1 MAKTE
6 TPSPVRG
13 VSYDAAADILTLA
26 FTETPQPA
34 LAEEAADDVWVRY
47 DQQTRHIISVD
58 ILNFSVRVNTPLARA
73 WRMRSGLTPS
83 ASKGYSV
90 FPQSPQS
97 ELAYPSCCG

>member
-6 TPSPVRG
+6 KPSPVRG
-13 VSYDAAADILTLA
+13 VSYDAGADILTLA

-58 ILNFSVRVNTPLARA
+58 ILNFSTRVHDAF
-73 WRMRSGLTPS
+73 GPS
-83 ASKGYSV
+83 
-90 FPQSPQS
+90 
-97 ELAYPSCCG
+97 LAYSERTDPQRLKGLLGLPSEPTE